1 MSFNNL
7 IKQYGKIHKL
17 WKQIIKH
24 KKYVNNVPKNKIQL
38 EFHKQEIR
46 IQQFVDLI
54 NKANQEW
61 KNNPNTIN
69 KYWTGY

>member
-17 WKQIIKH
+17 GKQIIKH

-61 KNNPNTIN
+61 KNNPNTID